1 MLGSLPTRVRELY
14 GLKYGP
20 RERAEF
26 RAGVALIR
34 SGRRL
39 TPGPLARGYNKR
51 SFDLVA
57 RTERRR
63 VERGQPTPQILENG
77 PAGPGI
83 EVVKRAA

>member
-1 MLGSLPTRVRELY
+1 MR
-14 GLKYGP
+14 
-20 RERAEF
+20 

-34 SGRRL
+34 SARRI

-63 VERGQPTPQILENG
+63 VDLGEPTPQILEHG

-83 EVVKRAA
+83 VVVSPERLGRAA